1 MQDPDIDDL
10 VSPDAESSET
20 YRWDEDFQ
28 RHIIALLLVDK
39 QFLVQSVDL
48 IKPSYFTNKAHKEVC
63 RVLFEH
69 YHKYKLVPNKT
80 FILEELKNVFKED
93 KSKLLYLSEVNSLY
107 EYFEPAL
114 DHREY
119 LSDKIVFFAKMM
131 SLKNAFTHC
140 LKEIDKDPESAET
153 WAKVYDTLR
162 KAMNVDRNFET
173 GLDYFGTT
181 KERYERMAETETD
194 GSDKFVTGYEGV
206 DKEIKGGGYNRGEMI
221 AVIAPSGV
229 GKSVMLTNM
238 ARTNVLRNKKVLYV
252 TLELSE
258 DRQAERF
265 DAIFADSNIH
275 ALYDNKDSIFAE
287 LEQIV
292 EDKQDKKL
300 VIVKYFAPKTCTV
313 NVLRAYISQLKFYG
327 FVPDMVVLD
336 YIGEMKDY
344 PDMKVHESRELI
356 ISELRG
362 LANEGEK
369 FFCAVAI
376 QPNRSSKLLEE
387 HQAIEDEHMA
397 DSFGQIRPLDGALSI
412 NQSKNEAQVNIGR
425 GWVMKQRFGRAKY
438 YFYLE
443 FDRQSLRIKE
453 ISQQTYRNRQ
463 SSRTEKVSEETAIDN
478 IVTHFVPSDAAEE
491 GDKK

>member
-1 MQDPDIDDL
+1 MDPELEDL
-10 VSPDAESSET
+10 VSPDSTANET

-48 IKPSYFTNKAHKEVC
+48 IKPGYFTNKAHKEVC
-63 RVLFEH
+63 RVLFDH
-69 YHKYKLVPNKT
+69 YNKYKLVPNKV
-80 FILEELKNVFKED
+80 FILEELKNIFKED
-93 KSKLLYLSEVNSLY
+93 KSKLLYMSEVNSLY

-114 DHREY
+114 DHRDY
-119 LSDKIVFFAKMM
+119 LSDKIIFFAKMM
-131 SLKNAFTHC
+131 ALKSAFNNC
-140 LKEIDKDPESAET
+140 LGMIDKDPESSDT

-194 GSDKFVTGYEGV
+194 VMDKFVTGYEGV

-221 AVIAPSGV
+221 AVVAPSGV

-238 ARTNVLRNKKVLYV
+238 ARTNVLRGKKVLYI

-265 DAIFADSNIH
+265 DAIFAGTNIH
-275 ALYDNKDSIFAE
+275 ALYDNKDNIFSE

-292 EDKQDKKL
+292 ADKQDKKL

-313 NVLRAYISQLKFYG
+313 NVIRAYISQLKFYG
-327 FVPDMVVLD
+327 FVPDFVVLD

-356 ISELRG
+356 VSELRG

-376 QPNRSSKLLEE
+376 QPNRTSKLLEE

-412 NQSKNEAQVNIGR
+412 NQSKGEAQVNIGR

-438 YFYLE
+438 YFYLQ
-443 FDRQSLRIKE
+443 FDRQTLRITE
-453 ISQQTYRNRQ
+453 ISQQTYRNKQ
-463 SSRTEKVSEETAIDN
+463 SSRTEKVSDEVAVDN
-478 IVTHFVPSDAAEE
+478 IVQGFVPSDAKE
-491 GDKK
+491 GEDKQ

>member
-1 MQDPDIDDL
+1 MQDPELDDL
-10 VSPDAESSET
+10 VSPDSEENAT

-48 IKPSYFTNKAHKEVC
+48 IKPSYFTNKAHREVC
-63 RVLFEH
+63 KVLFDH
-69 YHKYKLVPNKT
+69 YNKNKLVLNKT
-80 FILEELKNVFKED
+80 FMLQELKEIFKDD

-119 LSDKIVFFAKMM
+119 LADKIVFFAKMM
-131 SLKNAFTHC
+131 SLKNSFNQC
-140 LKEIDKDPESAET
+140 LKEIDKDPESADT

-194 GSDKFVTGYEGV
+194 TMDKFVTGYEGV

-221 AVIAPSGV
+221 AIIAPSGV
-229 GKSVMLTNM
+229 GKSVMLTNI

-275 ALYDNKDSIFAE
+275 ALYDNRDSIFAE

-300 VIVKYFAPKTCTV
+300 VIVKYFPPKTCTV
-313 NVLRAYISQLKFYG
+313 NILRAYVTQLKFYG
-327 FVPDMVVLD
+327 FIPDFVILD

-362 LANEGEK
+362 LANEGDK

-443 FDRQSLRIKE
+443 FDRQSLRIQE

-463 SSRTEKVSEETAIDN
+463 SSRTEKVSDDVAVDN
-478 IVTHFVPSDAAEE
+478 IVQNFVPSDAEE
-491 GDKK
+491 GEKK